1 MGILANPRLP
11 TSVAAAVAGI
21 VLLAVW
27 PLAWHG
33 DFLIYIATLVLQFS
47 IGACSLQLII
57 RTGHISLSHAA
68 FAGIGGYASVLLVM
82 RAGWPWHFALIP
94 AILLPAA
101 FGAIIGPILLRL
113 TGKYFVLVTFLFGEL
128 MRFVAT
134 DWQSV
139 TGGSNGIFGIP
150 RPYPSMRDPLNYYW
164 LSLAAAVVCV
174 GLCVRIMRSEIGR
187 AMDSMRESERLTECA
202 GVPVFRLKVIV
213 FIIAC
218 GMAGVQG
225 SLNAHMNNV
234 ITPGNFGPMESLN
247 LVVMNVI
254 GGMTN
259 VGGALLGTVF
269 LVALPELL
277 RGYVEWQRVFYGI
290 ILIVVMAFLPGGI
303 VELWSRVRAL
313 WTGRAVGIAAVVG
326 EDR

>member
-1 MGILANPRLP
+1 MNERRIPAWGWVALA
-11 TSVAAAVAGI
+11 AAAVF
-21 VLLAVW
+21 LPLW
-27 PLAWHG
+27 PLAWRSN
-33 DFLIYIATLVLQFS
+33 FLLYLATLIFQFS

-57 RTGHISLSHAA
+57 RTGHISLSHMA

-82 RAGWPWHFALIP
+82 QGGWAWHYALIA
-94 AILLPAA
+94 AILIPAA

-128 MRFVAT
+128 MRFTAT
-134 DWQSV
+134 DWQSL
-139 TGGSNGIFGIP
+139 TGGSTGIFEIP
-150 RPYPSMRDPLNYYW
+150 KPYPAMKDPLNYYW
-164 LSLAAAVVCV
+164 LSLAAAVICV
-174 GLCVRIMRSEIGR
+174 GLCIRIMRSELGR

-218 GMAGVQG
+218 GLAGVQG

-234 ITPGNFGPMESLN
+234 ITPGNFGPLESLN

-259 VGGALLGTVF
+259 MGGALLGTVF

-277 RGYVEWQRVFYGI
+277 RGYVEWQRVIYGV
-290 ILIVVMAFLPGGI
+290 ILIVVMAFLPGGLI
-303 VELWSRVRAL
+303 EMFARIRGLL
-313 WTGRAVGIAAVVG
+313 TGRAVHVAAAVVEEG
-326 EDR
+326 T